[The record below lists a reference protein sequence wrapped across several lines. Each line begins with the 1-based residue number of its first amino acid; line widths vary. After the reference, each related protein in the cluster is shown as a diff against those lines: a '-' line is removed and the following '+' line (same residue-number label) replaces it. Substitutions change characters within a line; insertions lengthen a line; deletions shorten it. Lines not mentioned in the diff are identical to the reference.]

1 MTRWIRGSDISS
13 VKASVWGTQPI
24 HFNVYVYL
32 WCAPSNLSCLTPVWT
47 EQRRCELLFPMQ
59 PNTRS
64 TCRIPRPAND
74 LFHSKNNKHGEGPH
88 TDTHQ
93 QTVKS
98 SAAATF
104 FMREHTLPA
113 WVSLHVCLLTLKMHR
128 VCWLDRIGKAVYVWQ
143 VDKFLYRSHNTVIHV
158 GLIIWDV

>member
-24 HFNVYVYL
+24 HFNVYFYL

-64 TCRIPRPAND
+64 TCRIPALPMTCFTQRITNTERA
-74 LFHSKNNKHGEGPH
+74 
-88 TDTHQ
+88 
-93 QTVKS
+93 
-98 SAAATF
+98 
-104 FMREHTLPA
+104 HTLTHISRRSNPRQQQHFSWGNTHFQPESA
-113 WVSLHVCLLTLKMHR
+113 FMFVYSLWKCT
-128 VCWLDRIGKAVYVWQ
+128 GFA
-143 VDKFLYRSHNTVIHV
+143 
-158 GLIIWDV
+158 G